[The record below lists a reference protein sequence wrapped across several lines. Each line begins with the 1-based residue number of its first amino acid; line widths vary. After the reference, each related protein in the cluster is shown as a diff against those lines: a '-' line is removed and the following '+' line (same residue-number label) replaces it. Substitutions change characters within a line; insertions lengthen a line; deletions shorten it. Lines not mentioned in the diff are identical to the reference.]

1 MMHCDTIKELLS
13 DYIDN
18 SLEPN
23 LRSQIKEHLVVCPDC
38 EKLVQQVKS
47 ITIRL
52 NQTSKIITS
61 NEFDKNLRAR
71 IMGAD
76 KRTSSSI
83 PFRGMIYGLSGLT
96 AAAVVYF
103 ITTTTIFSSDT
114 DPIQPVNFQQQTGV
128 QQNQIIKQQ
137 PQVNIQPVNKSQ
149 DAAVVVDSTK
159 SKPAPLENR
168 DINLV
173 EGEK

>member
-13 DYIDN
+13 EYIDN
-18 SLEPN
+18 SLEPK
-23 LRSQIKEHLVVCPDC
+23 LRSQVKEHLVVCKDC
-38 EKLVQQVKS
+38 KKMVQQVKS

-52 NQTSKIITS
+52 NHTPKVMTSA
-61 NEFDKNLRAR
+61 EFDKKLRAH
-71 IMGAD
+71 IMGAN
-76 KRTSSSI
+76 KSTSSSI
-83 PFRGMIYGLSGLT
+83 PVRGMIYGLSGLT
-96 AAAVVYF
+96 AAAIVYF

-114 DPIQPVNFQQQTGV
+114 DPIQPVNFQQQKGV
-128 QQNQIIKQQ
+128 QQNQIIKQ

-149 DAAVVVDSTK
+149 DAVAADSTK
-159 SKPAPLENR
+159 SKSAPLENR

>member
-38 EKLVQQVKS
+38 KKLVQQVKS
-47 ITIRL
+47 ITIQL
-52 NQTSKIITS
+52 NHTSKIMTS
-61 NEFDKNLRAR
+61 TEFDKNLRAR
-71 IMGAD
+71 IIEAD

-83 PFRGMIYGLSGLT
+83 PVRGMIYGLSGLT

-114 DPIQPVNFQQQTGV
+114 DQLQPVNFQQQTGV

-137 PQVNIQPVNKSQ
+137 PQMNIQPVNKSQ
-149 DAAVVVDSTK
+149 DAVAVDSTK

>member
-23 LRSQIKEHLVVCPDC
+23 IRSQIKEHLGVCPEC
-38 EKLVQQVKS
+38 KKLVQQVKS

-61 NEFDKNLRAR
+61 TQFDKNLRAR

-76 KRTSSSI
+76 KSNAFSI
-83 PFRGMIYGLSGLT
+83 PVRGMIYGLSGLT
-96 AAAVVYF
+96 AAVAVYF

-114 DPIQPVNFQQQTGV
+114 DSVQPVNFQQQTGA
-128 QQNQIIKQQ
+128 QQNQTIKQQ

-149 DAAVVVDSTK
+149 DAVAVDSTK